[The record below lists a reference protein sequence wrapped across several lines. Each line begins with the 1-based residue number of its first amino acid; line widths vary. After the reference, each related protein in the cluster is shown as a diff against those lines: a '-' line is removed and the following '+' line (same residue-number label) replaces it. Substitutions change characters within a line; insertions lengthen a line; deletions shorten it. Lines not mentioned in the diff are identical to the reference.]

1 MNRSRV
7 LSVLLLISI
16 IALSC
21 MTLSAQ
27 NIISGELVGTVT
39 DASNAVVPGATVT
52 LKNAAMGINQTTT
65 TTATGLYR
73 FPLLRPG
80 TYTVTVEA
88 KGFAPITR
96 TAVVSLGQVADVPVT
111 LAVSGGKEVVQVNA
125 EQSMLQVD
133 NGNTTTN
140 YSEKQVAMLP
150 SPGLDLTNYILSAPG
165 VVLSTGAGYGNFT
178 ANGMPGTS
186 NSYTVNGSDY
196 NDPFNGL
203 NNSGASNNM
212 LGTNELQ
219 EMTVVTNGYTGQY
232 GRSAGA
238 SVNYTTQA
246 GTNQFHG
253 NANWY
258 WNGSKMNANDW
269 YNNNTDTPR
278 PFANSNMWGG
288 RIGGPIKK
296 DKLFFFFDSEG
307 MRYILPSGGPVYVPN
322 AAFQAATLA
331 NVPIAERAFYQNI
344 FNLYNGAPGSNLK
357 RPVTAADDSS
367 YTGVFG
373 TNTSADGVKG
383 PGCGSFS
390 GFALGASCADQF
402 QAQAGN
408 KNVERLMTARVDWN
422 PRESDKFAFRY
433 VQDRGL
439 QATYTDP
446 INSVFNAQSVQPQ
459 DSGQMTYTKIINN
472 RMVNQLILSGS
483 YYSAIFNNPD
493 RAASLAAFPTTLIM
507 RDGMGFSYLGGEN
520 YSFPQGRRVAQIQ
533 AVDDFS
539 WTTGNHNFKFG
550 ANIRQNKI
558 ADLTPFRNTSG
569 ELEPDMADFFN
580 GYASTNDPNGVNSRL
595 IQRYE
600 NSNVAHFSL
609 YSLGLYIQDQWK
621 VSNKLSVTLSLRAD
635 RNTNTSCASN
645 CFDTY
650 AGGAFVPAAATVPY
664 NQSVMVGQSQAFHDT
679 EAIVLEPRFGFA
691 WTPFGKN
698 TVIRG
703 GVGLFTDLYPAQLAE
718 AFVSNMPYVTSFTV
732 PGNSAGTIALAPG
745 IAGGLFANA
754 ASSYSALLTGYPA
767 GQTYAQIKAAV
778 AAAGGTYSAPSL
790 TVGPNQF
797 QNPKY
802 LQWNLEIQHSIGE
815 KTGLKLNYVGNHG
828 YQLFMQNPTVN
839 AYCPNTH
846 VAANPPTP
854 AYNTCPGGMSGIAFG
869 AAPDTRFGTVTQYT
883 NTGLSNYNGLTG
895 TITRRLTKGFTGSL
909 NYTWSHSIDTVSNA
923 GLESYNTSAG
933 GSLLFLTNP
942 ANKYALNYSNSDYDF
957 RHTINAN
964 YVWEL
969 PFKAGNKGLNA
980 VVKGW
985 SVSGTLYARSGAP
998 FSVYNSVST
1007 NIVANATGE
1016 YFMAAPN
1023 TAVPM
1028 SCTSVSTACFS
1039 ASQFFSNKALGQQGS
1054 WGYIARNSFRGPGYF
1069 NTDMSIDKKFRLSEK
1084 GAAFSVGANFFNLL
1098 NHPNFNIPSGN
1109 LASGAFGSITSTVTP
1124 ASSPYG
1130 NFQGAAVSGRLI
1142 QTHLKFEF

>member
-1 MNRSRV
+1 MNRFRA
-7 LSVLLLISI
+7 LGMLLLISI

-21 MTLSAQ
+21 LTLSAQ
-27 NIISGELVGTVT
+27 NIVSGELVGTVT

-52 LKNAAMGINQTTT
+52 LKNPAMGLTQTTT
-65 TTATGLYR
+65 TTASGLYR

-80 TYTVTVEA
+80 TYSVTVEA

-96 TAVVSLGQVADVPVT
+96 SAVVSLGQVADVPVT
-111 LAVSGGKEVVQVNA
+111 IAVSGAKEVVQVTA

-133 NGNTTTN
+133 NGNVTSN

-165 VVLSTGAGYGNFT
+165 VIPSTGAGYGNFT

-186 NSYTVNGSDY
+186 NAYTVNGSDY

-238 SVNYTTQA
+238 NVNYTTQA

-258 WNGSKMNANDW
+258 WNGSHMNANDW
-269 YNNNTDTPR
+269 FNNNTDTPR
-278 PFANSNMWGG
+278 PFANSNQWGG

-307 MRYILPSGGPVYVPN
+307 MRYVLPSGGPVYVPS
-322 AAFQAATLA
+322 AAFQTYALA
-331 NVPIAERAFYQNI
+331 HVPASELAFYQNM
-344 FNLYNGAPGSNLK
+344 FKLYNGAPGTGK
-357 RPVTAADDSS
+357 RAVTAADDS
-367 YTGVFG
+367 
-373 TNTSADGVKG
+373 AL
-383 PGCGSFS
+383 GCGDFT
-390 GFALGASCADQF
+390 GLGAGVACANTF
-402 QAQAGN
+402 QADAGN
-408 KNVERLMTARVDWN
+408 KNTERLMTARVDWN

-439 QATYTDP
+439 QATFTDP
-446 INSVFNAQSVQPQ
+446 INSVFNAQSLQPQ
-459 DSGQMTYTKIINN
+459 DSGQATYTKIINN

-493 RAASLAAFPTTLIM
+493 RAAALAAFPTTLM
-507 RDGMGFSYLGGEN
+507 MQDGMPFSYLGGDD
-520 YSFPQGRRVAQIQ
+520 YAYPQGRRVAQIQ

-539 WTTGNHNFKFG
+539 WTVGNHNLKFG

-569 ELEPDMADFFN
+569 ELELGSMTDLAT
-580 GYASTNDPNGVNSRL
+580 GLAGASSVL
-595 IQRYE
+595 VQRYE
-600 NSNVAHFSL
+600 NATVAHFSL
-609 YSLGLYIQDQWK
+609 YSLGLYVQDQWK

-635 RNTNTSCASN
+635 RNTNTSCAN
-645 CFDTY
+645 GCFNEY
-650 AGGAFVPAAATVPY
+650 ANGAFVPGTATTPY
-664 NQSVMVGQSQAFHDT
+664 NQSMLVGQTQAFHDT

-698 TVIRG
+698 TVLRG

-718 AFVSNMPYVTSFTV
+718 AFVSNMPYVTSFNVYGTGTTPVV
-732 PGNSAGTIALAPG
+732 PGV
-745 IAGGLFANA
+745 AGGLYTNA
-754 ASSYSALLTGYPA
+754 ASSYSSLLAGYPA

-778 AAAGGTYSAPSL
+778 AAAGGSYSAPSI
-790 TVGPNQF
+790 TVGPNEF

-802 LQWNLEIQHSIGE
+802 LQWNLEVQHAVGE
-815 KTGLKLNYVGNHG
+815 KTSLRLNYVGNHG
-828 YQLFMQNPTVN
+828 YQLFMQNPSAN
-839 AYCPNTH
+839 AYCVNAL
-846 VAANPPTP
+846 VAATTTTP
-854 AYNTCPGGMSGIAFG
+854 AYMSCPNGLPGIPTNT
-869 AAPDTRFGTVTQYT
+869 APDSRFGRVMQYT
-883 NTGLSNYNGLTG
+883 NNGLSNYNGLTG

-909 NYTWSHSIDTVSNA
+909 NYTWSHSLDTVSNA
-923 GLESYNTSAG
+923 GLEYYNGASG
-933 GSLLFLTNP
+933 GSLMFLNNP
-942 ANKYALNYSNSDYDF
+942 ANKYALNYASSDYDF
-957 RHTINAN
+957 RHVVNAN

-985 SVSGTLYARSGAP
+985 SVSGTVYARSAVP
-998 FSVYNSVST
+998 FSVYNGTISSSLVK
-1007 NIVANATGE
+1007 NATSMVL
-1016 YFMAAPN
+1016 MAAPN
-1023 TAVPM
+1023 TAISQ
-1028 SCTSVSTACFS
+1028 SCSSVSTACFS
-1039 ASQFFSNKALGQQGS
+1039 GSNFFGNGGINGLVTQGS
-1054 WGYIARNSFRGPGYF
+1054 WGYLSRNAFRGPGYF
-1069 NTDMSIDKKFRLSEK
+1069 NSDMSIDKKFRLSEK
-1084 GAAFSVGANFFNLL
+1084 GAAFSFGANFFNIL
-1098 NHPNFNIPSGN
+1098 NHPNFNNPVGN
-1109 LASGAFGSITSTVTP
+1109 LTSGSFGTIQTTVTP